1 MNVLKKSTL
10 ALAIAGFASAAS
22 AATISPDLQNT
33 YTDMDHWVL
42 SNEGIEV
49 GQYHQD
55 IIKFD
60 LKVENAHES
69 RYEFDIV
76 LPESIS
82 LQDLTLAPITPLKL
96 FQNTSGD
103 NFYVSNNDNTDSE
116 IVIRVGTGSFSV
128 ESAKFNSTNNTLT
141 LVSGVG
147 QSLLPGSSIGI
158 QIGSTAKKVRVKGAA
173 DIVINTYKETREFI
187 ETASRTFATTAD
199 QFELTLRE
207 GTSEL
212 VDRVDNSFFASEVY
226 YNDDRVV
233 SATHGTEDRAST
245 NELYRDTNEGVIRL
259 TNDQRLVA
267 RAEAE
272 DVDIQL
278 YADFNAQG
286 AFASAHDKFVFGGD
300 NDGAIVETETVATFK
315 VDDSETSL
323 AAAKN
328 DIRLAFDNSAAP
340 VVSELQNEFE
350 IGAVLNY
357 SGNMSGATIK
367 AANVKLDTTP
377 FGEWTLNQAIINVP
391 YMPIGYKAK
400 GIDAVFEIAN
410 RGWADAPIKVKGFD
424 QHGNV
429 FPATPLVDAGK
440 QENGGVASAQTIVK
454 VSADDI
460 LATFGLEEGDQRKM
474 NITFMIDANRSD
486 IDLVPYYNNNGGR
499 TPIMNSQ
506 YKDGAD
512 R

>member
-42 SNEGIEV
+42 SNEGLEV
-49 GQYHQD
+49 GQYHKD
-55 IIKFD
+55 VIKFD

-82 LQDLTLAPITPLKL
+82 LQDLSLAPITPLKL
-96 FQNTSGD
+96 FQNASGD
-103 NFYVSNNDNTDSE
+103 NFYVSNNNNTDSD

-158 QIGSTAKKVRVKGAA
+158 QIGTIGQLVRVKGAA
-173 DIVINTYKETREFI
+173 DIVVNTYTETREFI

-212 VDRVDNSFFASEVY
+212 VDRVDNSYFASEVY

-233 SATHGTEDRAST
+233 SATHGSEDRVSI
-245 NELYRDTNEGVIRL
+245 NELYQDTNEGVIRL
-259 TNDQRLVA
+259 TNDQHLVA
-267 RAEAE
+267 RAIAD

-286 AFASAHDKFVFGGD
+286 PFATAHSKFVFGGD
-300 NDGAIVETETVATFK
+300 DDGAVVANSTVATFN
-315 VDDSETSL
+315 VEEAETTL
-323 AAAKN
+323 ATAKN
-328 DIRLAFDNSAAP
+328 DIRLAFDNSTAP
-340 VVSELQNEFE
+340 VVSNLENEFK

-357 SGNMSGATIK
+357 SGNMSGAQT
-367 AANVKLDTTP
+367 ASNVTLDTTA
-377 FGEWTLNQAIINVP
+377 FGEWILNQAIINVP

-474 NITFMIDANRSD
+474 NITFMIDANRAD